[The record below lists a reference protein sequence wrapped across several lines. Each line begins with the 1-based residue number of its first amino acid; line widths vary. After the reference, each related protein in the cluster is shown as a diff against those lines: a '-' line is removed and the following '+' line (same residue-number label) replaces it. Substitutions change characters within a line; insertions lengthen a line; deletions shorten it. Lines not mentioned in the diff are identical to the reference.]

1 MIRKNPFRSALL
13 QQRLGLLR
21 ESGVKPPHSKGRREH
36 GRLSDIRFGGLA
48 ASAIVAKCLR
58 PGVCATGTRR
68 TCWNTVLEFGAI
80 RDSICC
86 LQPRCKYSEAHTQL
100 EHS

>member
-1 MIRKNPFRSALL
+1 MIRKNPFRCALL
-13 QQRLGLLR
+13 QRRLGLLR
-21 ESGVKPPHSKGRREH
+21 ESGVKPPHSKGRHCSKVLESR
-36 GRLSDIRFGGLA
+36 R
-48 ASAIVAKCLR
+48 LR

-68 TCWNTVLEFGAI
+68 TCWNTVLEFRTI